1 MTNKLSTRIENK
13 SQLIKYFTDGIKKK
27 DQLRIGVEHEKF
39 LFNQKNFK
47 RIDYDQIKKIFEI
60 LKIKGWELQFE
71 KDKVI
76 GLKRENQKITT
87 EPGLQYELSGA
98 PLKNIHLVCSEN
110 SSHFNELKEI
120 FKSIFITTSSIA
132 YDPFN
137 KLEDIPKSS
146 KERYKIM
153 NSEMPKGGKLSLDM
167 MYKTAGIQINYD

>member
-1 MTNKLSTRIENK
+1 MTNKLSTSIENK

-27 DQLRIGVEHEKF
+27 NQLRIGVEHEKF

-47 RIDYDQIKKIFEI
+47 RIDYDQIKKIFET

-98 PLKNIHLVCSEN
+98 P
-110 SSHFNELKEI
+110 
-120 FKSIFITTSSIA
+120 
-132 YDPFN
+132 
-137 KLEDIPKSS
+137 
-146 KERYKIM
+146 
-153 NSEMPKGGKLSLDM
+153 
-167 MYKTAGIQINYD
+167 